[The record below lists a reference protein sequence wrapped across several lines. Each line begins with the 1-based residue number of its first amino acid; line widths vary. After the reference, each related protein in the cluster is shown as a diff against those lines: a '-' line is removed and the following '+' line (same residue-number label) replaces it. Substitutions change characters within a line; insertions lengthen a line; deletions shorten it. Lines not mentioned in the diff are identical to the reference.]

1 MNTMDKQKIGF
12 IGALAI
18 VLVAVVGGIYLA
30 AKGVAV
36 PAWLASLLAVIGPAF
51 AWYAKPP
58 GSGDGA
64 AKAVGL
70 LLVLALGSS
79 VSACSWLRSG
89 NHAKDVASILTC
101 ISGEAAAGKSPGEIA
116 LTCGLQSADE
126 VIDLVTRSQGV
137 AAAAPKM
144 GKPPAAPSSSS
155 SGSK

>member
-1 MNTMDKQKIGF
+1 MDKQRIGL
-12 IGALAI
+12 IGALVIVAI
-18 VLVAVVGGIYLA
+18 ALVGGIYLS
-30 AKGVAV
+30 AKGIPV
-36 PAWLASLLAVIGPAF
+36 PTWLASLLTVLGSGF
-51 AWYAKPP
+51 AWLAKPP

-89 NHAKDVASILTC
+89 NHAKDIASILTC

-126 VIDLVTRSQGV
+126 VIDLVAKSQGV
-137 AAAAPKM
+137 ASAAPKM
-144 GKPPAAPSSSS
+144 GKPAPSASA
-155 SGSK
+155 SK

>member
-1 MNTMDKQKIGF
+1 MDKQKIGF

-18 VLVAVVGGIYLA
+18 VLVAIVGGIYLA
-30 AKGVAV
+30 AKGMAV

-70 LLVLALGSS
+70 LLALALGSS